1 MDHAVRNMS
10 RQPAELGANQSAQPS
25 GAQSEIARPGR
36 DISLWARVAWFVWL
50 LMGLRL
56 TVRGFDPDELEH
68 LHAAFCLQSGQ
79 VPYRDFFEHHAP
91 ALYWLAQ
98 PVLFFTGPRMTA
110 LWILRLGM
118 WLLSTLA
125 VLATTRIARR
135 VLEGPAAALVPG
147 LLLGSSI
154 FFAKGVEFRP
164 DVPAMLLL
172 IIALESALQ
181 STTERL
187 SGRSTQSPRG
197 HLWIMAVCG
206 GGATLFTQKAIVPVV
221 ALGGAV
227 WLVESLSGHSL
238 RWPRALCWLLGGVGA
253 GWSGVWLAYGW
264 MGGAHELLDSTV
276 FQLVRWS
283 VASGKFAAWR
293 ATGAADLLIWWLAAC
308 GLAAGLF
315 RPAGWTWLQHAAPSS
330 DCTGPSEFRVD
341 IFPRDRVT
349 PATGGRAVE
358 WPHRGQT
365 VSSEAT
371 LIPGANR
378 GSNGDGNASTP
389 LADGTGSAQVCVVLL
404 ATLLCLGSLTVVKA
418 TFPQYYLLWFP
429 WLVLAAGAGLHS
441 LVTVWDSGKLR
452 MALGV
457 GGLLLVTQ
465 LGWLVRG
472 WIRGELGP
480 FPHLTAENPLG
491 MTLLAVG
498 FFWLAWGLGWRGI
511 LTDRRQRGLVW
522 GGALALGYGVCRQL
536 DLLAWSNSAQVRA
549 IEQLHAQVPP
559 GGRVLDGFTGWGAL
573 RPHAYRIWWLNEF
586 SMGLIPARDLEREL
600 LELFDQK
607 PPEAVLDDENLRRL
621 SPAVRARI
629 ETWYEPVEPAPL
641 RVRRSATAP

>member
-206 GGATLFTQKAIVPVV
+206 GGGDTVHPKGDCASSRTGRSRLAGRIAVRSFS
-221 ALGGAV
+221 ALA
-227 WLVESLSGHSL
+227 
-238 RWPRALCWLLGGVGA
+238 PR
-253 GWSGVWLAYGW
+253 
-264 MGGAHELLDSTV
+264 
-276 FQLVRWS
+276 S
-283 VASGKFAAWR
+283 V
-293 ATGAADLLIWWLAAC
+293 
-308 GLAAGLF
+308 
-315 RPAGWTWLQHAAPSS
+315 
-330 DCTGPSEFRVD
+330 
-341 IFPRDRVT
+341 
-349 PATGGRAVE
+349 
-358 WPHRGQT
+358 
-365 VSSEAT
+365 
-371 LIPGANR
+371 
-378 GSNGDGNASTP
+378 
-389 LADGTGSAQVCVVLL
+389 
-404 ATLLCLGSLTVVKA
+404 
-418 TFPQYYLLWFP
+418 
-429 WLVLAAGAGLHS
+429 
-441 LVTVWDSGKLR
+441 
-452 MALGV
+452 
-457 GGLLLVTQ
+457 
-465 LGWLVRG
+465 
-472 WIRGELGP
+472 
-480 FPHLTAENPLG
+480 
-491 MTLLAVG
+491 LAVG
-498 FFWLAWGLGWRGI
+498 GSGG
-511 LTDRRQRGLVW
+511 GLV
-522 GGALALGYGVCRQL
+522 GGVAGVL
-536 DLLAWSNSAQVRA
+536 VD
-549 IEQLHAQVPP
+549 
-559 GGRVLDGFTGWGAL
+559 GGG
-573 RPHAYRIWWLNEF
+573 
-586 SMGLIPARDLEREL
+586 S
-600 LELFDQK
+600 
-607 PPEAVLDDENLRRL
+607 
-621 SPAVRARI
+621 
-629 ETWYEPVEPAPL
+629 
-641 RVRRSATAP
+641 